1 MTIILFRTAIL
12 YVMVASTMMM
22 TTTLSFSPGVS
33 RSNKRSNTSP
43 ISPLGMVGY
52 GTQQGTRVDV
62 SNEYAP
68 RDIYPMQDWATQYG
82 VQMAEGVQWV
92 DSSIM
97 IPFLFYILFIP
108 PLPRILSHSLTNQLS
123 SPPSFTTTIY
133 KDSIQK
139 MEVIIN

>member
-1 MTIILFRTAIL
+1 MLRTSAIL
-12 YVMVASTMMM
+12 YITVASTMM

-33 RSNKRSNTSP
+33 RNNKRSNTSP

-82 VQMAEGVQWV
+82 VQMAEGVQ
-92 DSSIM
+92 
-97 IPFLFYILFIP
+97 
-108 PLPRILSHSLTNQLS
+108 
-123 SPPSFTTTIY
+123 
-133 KDSIQK
+133 
-139 MEVIIN
+139 